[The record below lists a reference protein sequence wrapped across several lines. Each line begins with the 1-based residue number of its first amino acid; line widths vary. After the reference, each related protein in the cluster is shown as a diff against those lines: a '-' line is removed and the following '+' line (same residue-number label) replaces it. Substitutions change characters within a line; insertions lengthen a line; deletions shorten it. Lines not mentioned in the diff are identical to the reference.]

1 MRRVL
6 TVLTM
11 AAVFGGPLRAG
22 EAERAAG
29 FAAFDRGDS
38 AVARP
43 LFRREAAE
51 AAFWWALS
59 ETGAERTA
67 AIEAAT
73 RLAAGTGG
81 WVEPAAQG
89 LAAAEAGKGP
99 EAVAAYRQA
108 VAAPGAD
115 GRLWKVLGDQ
125 LSAAEDRAGARAAYE
140 KAVTLLPDYPAALIE
155 LGDLQREAGEFGPAF
170 NSYNHAVGNDGK
182 PIAALIGRAA
192 ARLMMGDRDGTA
204 ADLERAISI
213 AAPGSELYR
222 ALIASV
228 GFSAYER
235 KLPQGLDRAERAVAM
250 WQELG
255 RSDMAAAAANATGR
269 LLLETAAD
277 PDAAEAWYTRGGQ
290 IVASSSIPQAE
301 RTLWRVRE
309 LHGLAR
315 AAAARRE
322 TDKAYQLA
330 AEAQALMEKDTA
342 NAEHYKW
349 IGPYL
354 TGYLLLA
361 ERRYDEAIAELTSS
375 DTERAHIRLLIAD
388 AYARKR
394 DRQNARLWYERALAA
409 STGLDVESVIA
420 RPAARAW
427 LDKNR

>member
-11 AAVFGGPLRAG
+11 AAVAAVPLWAG
-22 EAERAAG
+22 ETERTAG
-29 FAAFDRGDS
+29 FAAFDRGDN
-38 AVARP
+38 AAARP

-51 AAFWWALS
+51 VAFWWAVS
-59 ETGAERTA
+59 ETGAERKA
-67 AIEAAT
+67 AIDAAN

-115 GRLWKVLGDQ
+115 GRLWKLLGDR
-125 LSAAEDRAGARAAYE
+125 LSAAEDRPGARAAYE
-140 KAVTLLPDYPAALIE
+140 KSVALLPDYPAALVE
-155 LGDLQREAGEFGPAF
+155 LGDLQREASEFGPAF
-170 NSYNHAVGNDGK
+170 NSYNHAVGSDGK
-182 PIAALIGRAA
+182 PVAALIGRAA

-204 ADLERAISI
+204 ADLERAISV

-222 ALIASV
+222 ALISSV
-228 GFSAYER
+228 SFSAYER

-255 RSDMAAAAANATGR
+255 RADMAAAAANATGR

-277 PDAAEAWYTRGGQ
+277 PNGAEAWYTRAGQ

-375 DTERAHIRLLIAD
+375 DTERAHIRLLVAD

-394 DRQNARLWYERALAA
+394 DKQNARLWYERALAA
-409 STGLDVESVIA
+409 STGLDVESVIS